1 MMASI
6 RRAHLAPGGNAPSR
20 VPPRRVQPAPAW
32 WRPRAALPRSWPLLL
47 AGILAGCSVGPSYTR
62 PTVPTPARWRFASDT
77 SVASFADVAWWRV
90 FEDTVLH
97 QLVRTALRENY
108 DLGQAIERVRQSRA
122 QFVATRGAQFPQV
135 NGLAGRIDAH
145 LPNVIPGAQ
154 AGQLSGG
161 ATKIDL
167 FTGGLDVSYQVD
179 LWGRLRQS
187 TRAARFQYRASD
199 SDRQSVITTVISDV
213 AQGYFNLLRLAR
225 VAVVTRQ
232 SIETRRASLALV
244 RRKVQSG
251 LSSDLDLR
259 QAEQE
264 LAAALAQLPG
274 VERQIAQTED
284 QISILL
290 GRNPGPVPR
299 GTPLGEQ
306 TLPPCVPVGLP
317 SRLLVRRP
325 DIRAAELRVIA
336 ANATTRS
343 TFAQFFPQISLTG
356 TYSAVSRELSDLLD
370 SKSQSW
376 LLLSLV
382 RMPVFRGGTLR
393 GELDS
398 ARAQEAE
405 AAITYQKAVQQA
417 FREVNDALAYQ
428 RTAAEAR
435 AAYQAQ
441 VVAAR
446 RALQL
451 ANVRYTE
458 GLGTYLNVLDAERQL
473 TSAEIDLASAI
484 GDQLQAVVQLYK
496 ALGGGWDVTAPAREG
511 PP

>member
-1 MMASI
+1 MASI
-6 RRAHLAPGGNAPSR
+6 RRAHLAPGGKAPSR
-20 VPPRRVQPAPAW
+20 VPPRRVPPAPAW

-47 AGILAGCSVGPSYTR
+47 AAILAGCSVGPSYTR
-62 PTVPTPARWRFASDT
+62 PTVPTPARWRFDRDT

-97 QLVRTALRENY
+97 QLIRTALRENY
-108 DLGQAIERVRQSRA
+108 DLGQAIERVRESRA

-135 NGLAGRIDAH
+135 NALAARVDMRM
-145 LPNVIPGAQ
+145 PNILFTGPPTTQ
-154 AGQLSGG
+154 AGGPSTIG
-161 ATKIDL
+161 II
-167 FTGGLDVSYQVD
+167 TGGLDVSYQVD
-179 LWGRLRQS
+179 LWGRLRQA
-187 TRAARFQYRASD
+187 TRAARFQFRASE

-213 AQGYFNLLRLAR
+213 AQAYFNLLQLDR
-225 VAVVTRQ
+225 VAMVTRR

-264 LAAALAQLPG
+264 LAAAQAQLPG

-299 GTPLGEQ
+299 GTPLDEQ
-306 TLPPCVPVGLP
+306 ALPPCVPVGLP

-325 DIRAAELRVIA
+325 DIRAAEMRVIA

-343 TFAQFFPQISLTG
+343 TLAQFFPQISLTG
-356 TYSAVSRELSDLLD
+356 AYSAVSKEFSELLD
-370 SKSQSW
+370 NKSQSW
-376 LLLSLV
+376 VLLSLV
-382 RMPVFRGGTLR
+382 RVPVFHGGTLR

-405 AAITYQKAVQQA
+405 AAIAYARTVQQA

-435 AAYQAQ
+435 ASYQTQ

-473 TSAEIDLASAI
+473 TSAEIDFASAI
-484 GDQLQAVVQLYK
+484 GDQFQAVVQLYK
-496 ALGGGWDVTAPAREG
+496 ALGGGWDITAPVREG